1 MIHLLIGGLAVGAFF
16 LLLNAVR
23 IRKLQIRW
31 WQWILTIFEFLYTI
45 FVLEVIVGFLQEGT
59 LKGALVVGLLC
70 GMVAVICGVLLGRLV
85 FFKPVR

>member
-1 MIHLLIGGLAVGAFF
+1 MIHLLIGGLALGVFF

-23 IRKLQIRW
+23 IRKLRIRW

-45 FVLEVIVGFLQEGT
+45 FVLEIIVGFLQEGT
-59 LKGALVVGLLC
+59 TRGALVVGLIS
-70 GMVAVICGVLLGRLV
+70 GMVAVIGGVLLARFV

>member
-31 WQWILTIFEFLYTI
+31 WQWILTIFELMEFL
-45 FVLEVIVGFLQEGT
+45 
-59 LKGALVVGLLC
+59 
-70 GMVAVICGVLLGRLV
+70 
-85 FFKPVR
+85 